1 MEFNESKKLINQIIQ
16 KDDMSV
22 YQNQFDVYQLLCAML
37 EDVSVDDRN
46 SINYAMK
53 VSKYT
58 HEMAAYE
65 AQQTG
70 IGKYDDL
77 YWKLLLIEA
86 RNRQL
91 DSYFLYT
98 EKNREPDKRFY
109 EPRRKKFLEF
119 GITQAMPALID
130 DEIDL
135 LIHAARNRQDHCGNF
150 LFKRLHGMVA

>member
-91 DSYFLYT
+91 DSYFL
-98 EKNREPDKRFY
+98 
-109 EPRRKKFLEF
+109 
-119 GITQAMPALID
+119 
-130 DEIDL
+130 
-135 LIHAARNRQDHCGNF
+135 
-150 LFKRLHGMVA
+150 